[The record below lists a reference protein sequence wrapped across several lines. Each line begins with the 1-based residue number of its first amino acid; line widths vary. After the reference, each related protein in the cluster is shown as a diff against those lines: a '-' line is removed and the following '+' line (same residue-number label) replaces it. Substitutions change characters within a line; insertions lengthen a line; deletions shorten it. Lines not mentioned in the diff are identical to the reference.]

1 MKTKKGM
8 ASLYLVA
15 FTTLLLGIVTMSF
28 ARVMISEKREASNSD
43 LSQSA
48 FDSALAGIEDA
59 KTAIIMYETCLN
71 KHDKDKVGSN
81 DVECG
86 NVKTWMTNSFET
98 GYCDAVKKILNN
110 DPAATGEVEISEKLN
125 QAYTC
130 VPIAND
136 APTYRS
142 VLNED
147 TRSRVIPAKI
157 KRAADGTPQYDKVV
171 GIELQWFTPESDADA
186 QEDVTYMFSDAT
198 TANPLPLLSKDAA
211 MDNIDG
217 KAAPILTFELF
228 QTDSSFT
235 MAELDLNNEDN
246 TGTDH
251 AMIMLY
257 PNDSTDNGEKGTFV
271 SAQNLLD
278 ASNKSNQAA
287 LNASTNYSNSVV
299 PKIVSCG
306 YKESGEARCRAT
318 IQFPATYGGN
328 TTVYQQGTRAEQT
341 FMFRVSLPYG
351 SPQTDF
357 SIKPCTE
364 IIGEQCTAWADF
376 TGAQYIVDSTGRAST
391 LYRRIIARIETAP
404 KFIFPEYAV
413 QVSGNNSTIKKNFWV
428 TENCWSTD
436 GKGNFTT
443 CANNGDAN

>member
-28 ARVMISEKREASNSD
+28 ARVMITESREASNSD

-59 KTAIIMYETCLN
+59 KTAIIMYEVCQNGATTA
-71 KHDKDKVGSN
+71 GSN
-81 DVECG
+81 GESCNDIISR
-86 NVKTWMTNSFET
+86 MTNGFKT
-98 GYCDAVKKILNN
+98 GNCDVVRQILENK
-110 DPAATGEVEISEKLN
+110 DDASGEVEVSQKLN
-125 QAYTC
+125 QYYTC

-136 APTYRS
+136 SPTYRS
-142 VLNED
+142 TLSED

-157 KRAADGTPQYDKVV
+157 ESERYKEVK
-171 GIELQWFTPESDADA
+171 GIELEWFTPESDD
-186 QEDVTYMFSDAT
+186 TTKYMT
-198 TANPLPLLSKDAA
+198 TDLDSTNFIPLKNKDAA
-211 MDNIDG
+211 MDG
-217 KAAPILTFELF
+217 LGEKAAPILTFELF
-228 QTDSSFT
+228 QTDENFT

-246 TGTDH
+246 SGTDH

-257 PNDSTDNGEKGTFV
+257 PDASKNGDAVTKTVTNSAGESVSVTPGTFV
-271 SAQNLLD
+271 SARNLLD

-287 LNASTNYSNSVV
+287 LNASADYKNSVV
-299 PKIVSCG
+299 PKLVTCG
-306 YKESGEARCRAT
+306 YNDGGARCRAT
-318 IQFPATYGGN
+318 IQFPATYQGGN
-328 TTVYQQGTRAEQT
+328 RAKQT

-351 SPQTDF
+351 APNTDF
-357 SIKPCTE
+357 SIKPCTGISE
-364 IIGEQCTAWADF
+364 DDGACTDYVGF

-391 LYRRIIARIETAP
+391 LYRRIIARIETSP

-413 QVSGNNSTIKKNFWV
+413 QVSGNNSTIEKNFWV

-436 GKGNFTT
+436 GKGNSTT